1 MNQLDFLGT
10 VLYDFCKL
18 NSLELQSADDI
29 LYSEFDN
36 LTIHQRDWLSNYIQ
50 VWDNI
55 VNEVEWLAL
64 LFLSN
69 LSQNVLD
76 VVDEVNTLCVLI
88 VNLLARFIILVGV
101 H

>member
-36 LTIHQRDWLSNYIQ
+36 LTIHQRDWLSNYIKMR
-50 VWDNI
+50 
-55 VNEVEWLAL
+55 
-64 LFLSN
+64 SN
-69 LSQNVLD
+69 D
-76 VVDEVNTLCVLI
+76 
-88 VNLLARFIILVGV
+88 
-101 H
+101 

>member
-76 VVDEVNTLCVLI
+76 VVNEASTLCVLI

>member
-36 LTIHQRDWLSNYIQ
+36 LTIHQRDWLSNYIK
-50 VWDNI
+50 VWDNVI
-55 VNEVEWLAL
+55 NEVEWLAL

>member
-36 LTIHQRDWLSNYIQ
+36 LTIHQRDWLSNYIK
-50 VWDNI
+50 VWDNV
-55 VNEVEWLAL
+55 VNEVEWLL
-64 LFLSN
+64 KLFLSN

-76 VVDEVNTLCVLI
+76 VVNEVSTLCVLI

-101 H
+101 Q

>member
-36 LTIHQRDWLSNYIQ
+36 LTIHQRDWLSNYIV

-76 VVDEVNTLCVLI
+76 VVNEASTLCALI
-88 VNLLARFIILVGV
+88 VDLLARFIILVGV

>member
-36 LTIHQRDWLSNYIQ
+36 LSIHQRDWLSNYIK
-50 VWDNI
+50 VWENI

>member
-29 LYSEFDN
+29 LHSEFDN
-36 LTIHQRDWLSNYIQ
+36 LTIHQRDWLSNYIK

-55 VNEVEWLAL
+55 VNEVE
-64 LFLSN
+64 
-69 LSQNVLD
+69 
-76 VVDEVNTLCVLI
+76 
-88 VNLLARFIILVGV
+88 
-101 H
+101 

>member
-36 LTIHQRDWLSNYIQ
+36 LSIHQRDWLSNYIK
-50 VWDNI
+50 VWDNVI
-55 VNEVEWLAL
+55 NEVEWLAL

-76 VVDEVNTLCVLI
+76 VVNEVSTLCVLI

>member
-18 NSLELQSADDI
+18 NSLELQSAGDI
-29 LYSEFDN
+29 LHSEFDN
-36 LTIHQRDWLSNYIQ
+36 LTIHQRDWLSNYIK

-76 VVDEVNTLCVLI
+76 VVNEVSTLCVLI

-101 H
+101 Q